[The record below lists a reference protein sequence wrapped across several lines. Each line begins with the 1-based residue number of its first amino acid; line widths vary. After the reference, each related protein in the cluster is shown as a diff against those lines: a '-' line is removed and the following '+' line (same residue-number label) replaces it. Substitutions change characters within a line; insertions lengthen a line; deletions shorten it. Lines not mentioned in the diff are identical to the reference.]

1 MRALAP
7 LLALA
12 LVLVAASA
20 LYWVDK
26 LRQPPE
32 QPATQA
38 EAPRT
43 PDSYFTGFRLR
54 AFEHPGEATYVLRG
68 QRLTHYADD
77 DTADIRSP
85 VLDYDAAD
93 TAPWHV
99 TARRGHL
106 EPAGERVTL
115 TGDVQLERRA
125 PAIQVPPDTAPMT
138 LTTSRLTVFTQ
149 AGRAETERPAVAQG
163 PNWRMAATGMT
174 AWFDA
179 ARVALHN
186 NVDGRYAPPARTN

>member
-32 QPATQA
+32 QPPPQA

-43 PDSYFTGFRLR
+43 PDFYFTGFRLR

-85 VLDYDAAD
+85 VLDYDGPD

-115 TGDVQLERRA
+115 TGDVQLEQRA
-125 PAIQVPPDTAPMT
+125 TAPMT

-186 NVDGRYAPPARTN
+186 NVDGRYAPPARTH